1 MTADISFAIPYYSAP
16 EYLREAL
23 ASLRSQTHL
32 NWEAVVVDDASP
44 KAIADLIAELDDP
57 RITYVRNDAN
67 LGLAANWNKAI
78 GLTTAPL
85 VCVFHSDDLL
95 EPNYAKTMIE
105 LMTSTPEASAGHCRV
120 SIIGANGLPRRTLTD
135 FVKRIIQPKA
145 KGLIVSAG
153 EDGLAS
159 MLRGSWIYCPTLCFR
174 RSHLPSVP
182 FDKSWRFTLDFDL
195 IARMFLD
202 GQQVIGTTSKLYRY
216 RRHDGAQTRVLT
228 NELTRFEEELSF
240 YAQMYRAAKERQW
253 SKAQRHAQRA
263 TVIRLHLLLQVV
275 NRATHLHFISAA
287 KAMRL
292 MFRST
297 KHSHAPSN

>member
-1 MTADISFAIPYYSAP
+1 VTADISFAIPYYSAP

-44 KAIADLIAELDDP
+44 EPIADLIAELDDH
-57 RITYVRNDAN
+57 RITYVRNDTN

-78 GLTTAPL
+78 GRTTAPL
-85 VCVFHSDDLL
+85 VCVLHSDDLL
-95 EPNYAKTMIE
+95 EPNYATTMIGI
-105 LMTSTPEASAGHCRV
+105 MTSTPEASAGHCRV

-145 KGLIVSAG
+145 KSLIVSAG

-182 FDKSWRFTLDFDL
+182 FDNSWRFMLDFDL
-195 IARMFLD
+195 IARIFLN
-202 GQQVIGTTSKLYRY
+202 GQQIIGTTSKLYRY

-228 NELTRFEEELSF
+228 NELTRFEEELAF
-240 YAQMYRAAKERQW
+240 YGQMYRVAKEHQW
-253 SKAQRHAQRA
+253 LTAQRHAKRA
-263 TVIRLHLLLQVV
+263 TVIRLHLLLQV
-275 NRATHLHFISAA
+275 ATRLVRLRFASAA
-287 KAMRL
+287 KAL
-292 MFRST
+292 CLVFRSV
-297 KHSHAPSN
+297 K